1 MGLTSTSIGN
11 NQPGSIQSTETARV
25 APLNSL
31 ESPTRLPFR
40 LIVKEFVPKFVQQA
54 GTPRTTI
61 VDRLD
66 QVLTIP
72 WISKLPGEKELTR
85 SRGQRV
91 VVQHYLGYHLVRA
104 HVHWDYKLA
113 R

>member
-1 MGLTSTSIGN
+1 MDLTLKSMGTGQSGP
-11 NQPGSIQSTETARV
+11 NQPAETATV
-25 APLNSL
+25 APVNSL
-31 ESPTRLPFR
+31 EGPGRSPFR
-40 LIVKEFVPKFVQQA
+40 LIVKEYVPKCVRQTA
-54 GTPRTTI
+54 PARTTI

-72 WISKLPGEKELTR
+72 WISKLPGEKQLTH

-91 VVQHYLGYHLVRA
+91 VMQQYLGYHLVRA

-113 R
+113 G